1 MTIPIVITAATA
13 ISSIR
18 DLSIIKNFCHKVIS
32 FGNSNSYVLHFF
44 QQRVSHFSKEYLTM
58 QIQKTKGVCLL
69 FCNYIL
75 VTFVP

>member
-18 DLSIIKNFCHKVIS
+18 DLFIIKNFCHKVIS

-44 QQRVSHFSKEYLTM
+44 QQRVSHNADSENKRRLP
-58 QIQKTKGVCLL
+58 VVL
-69 FCNYIL
+69 
-75 VTFVP
+75 